1 MTSALT
7 DTDLTY
13 FWLGP
18 LGYLRQMPLLPVDGS
33 SDVAEELIGAVQ
45 LSMNG
50 SATVDVFGHKR
61 TWQLDWVCLTHA
73 ETAAVH
79 AWFQGLTTDAVRIVD
94 PRAGN
99 RLTRDGASGGSYHR
113 DTRAHTLTAGSGTAT
128 FGVVTD
134 YPAALVG
141 MVNGGVAW
149 SVPNITTST
158 LRIDDTDLI
167 PLIAGEQ
174 ITATV
179 WLKGSGT
186 AQVGVQFYDT
196 AEAAAGTTLASSV
209 TLGAWA
215 PYSVTFTPTVSQVS
229 ASLMVVAASGSP
241 RTVTVGPAL
250 WHPTNTDW
258 VPGTGCP
265 AVIPTARSIS
275 YPGLLHQ
282 DTGVTLREV

>member
-7 DTDLTY
+7 DADLTY

-18 LGYLRQMPLLPVDGS
+18 LGYLRKMPLLPVDGS
-33 SDVAEELIGAVQ
+33 SDASEELIGAVQ
-45 LSMNG
+45 MSMSG
-50 SATVDVFGHKR
+50 SATIDVFAHKR
-61 TWQLDWVCLTHA
+61 TWQLDWVCLTYA

-79 AWFQGLTTDAVRIVD
+79 SWFQGLTTDDVRIVD

-113 DTRAHTLTAGSGTAT
+113 DTRAHGVPAGSGTVAFT
-128 FGVVTD
+128 TVTD

-141 MVNGGVAW
+141 MLNGGIAW
-149 SVPNITTST
+149 SVPNITTAS
-158 LRIDDTDLI
+158 LFIDDIDLV

-179 WLKGSGT
+179 WLKGSGN
-186 AQVGVQFYDT
+186 AQVGIQFYDT
-196 AEAAAGTTLASSV
+196 AGVAAGTTMASSQ

-215 PYSVTFTPTVSQVS
+215 AYSVTFTPTAGQVS
-229 ASLMVVAASGSP
+229 ASLMVVAASGAP

-265 AVIPTARSIS
+265 AVIPTARTIS